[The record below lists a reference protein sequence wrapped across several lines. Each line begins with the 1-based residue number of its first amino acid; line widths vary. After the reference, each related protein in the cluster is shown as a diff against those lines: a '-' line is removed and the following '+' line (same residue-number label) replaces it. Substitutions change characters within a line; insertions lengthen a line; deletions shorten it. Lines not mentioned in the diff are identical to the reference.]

1 MKVLILADSFGNR
14 DHHNRSVN
22 SWTRQLELMIPN
34 CEVTCL
40 GLGSSSLFYSF
51 QELKAQ
57 LETQEY
63 DYYIFLFTHYN
74 RFYMP
79 KHGVSNLAH
88 AQKLVAVYK
97 SQVLNTPK
105 HDADLWGTLC
115 AAEAY
120 YTYLQNDSL
129 DLFIYESIIEKA
141 ADLLKGKNYIFFPC
155 FESYKDSAVAVKHM
169 GYHPFTG
176 QSIMD
181 KENSNFKRRLRDNV
195 GQSKWVERV
204 SVRTNH
210 MSAHSQII
218 LAQYM
223 VDLMTHGKSN
233 ITLNDIKVISG
244 AFIDYFQPVTEIA
257 FETNR

>member
-1 MKVLILADSFGNR
+1 
-14 DHHNRSVN
+14 
-22 SWTRQLELMIPN
+22 
-34 CEVTCL
+34 
-40 GLGSSSLFYSF
+40 
-51 QELKAQ
+51 
-57 LETQEY
+57 
-63 DYYIFLFTHYN
+63 
-74 RFYMP
+74 
-79 KHGVSNLAH
+79 
-88 AQKLVAVYK
+88 
-97 SQVLNTPK
+97 
-105 HDADLWGTLC
+105 
-115 AAEAY
+115 
-120 YTYLQNDSL
+120 
-129 DLFIYESIIEKA
+129 
-141 ADLLKGKNYIFFPC
+141 
-155 FESYKDSAVAVKHM
+155 M